1 MTLRP
6 RSQRKTKLMTDL
18 SRIISVDLDNSRVGI
33 GSTQPKTKLDVNGS
47 INSTEV
53 FTTNLTTNSAE
64 SATSFSGSPTFTGL
78 GIITATSF
86 SGFGTGIIG
95 VGFTSIAILYDKK
108 AKGSGGGTFSNGAYR
123 IRDLNTI
130 NYSGGFEDASTEKFV
145 TLDSYQT
152 NQFNLVPG
160 KYVIEFHAPALRV
173 NRHRAQLV
181 QLGIGATGV
190 GIVTY
195 VGVNAYSPD
204 DNWYWTT
211 VSSGYAVTSLTDTG
225 YFNLQHRCSTSRSG
239 EGFGNSLAVSSGID
253 DYDRV
258 HENYSMVTIYK
269 F

>member
-1 MTLRP
+1 MTLP
-6 RSQRKTKLMTDL
+6 RSKRKTRLMADL
-18 SRIISVDLDNSRVGI
+18 SRIITVDLDNSRVGI
-33 GSTQPKTKLDVNGS
+33 GSTQPKTKLDVGGS

-53 FTTNLTTNSAE
+53 FATNVIPNTANGAING
-64 SATSFSGSPTFTGL
+64 FSGTPSFTGL

-95 VGFTSIAILYDKK
+95 AGFTSVAVVYDKK
-108 AKGSGGGTFSNGAYR
+108 AKGTGGGTFTSGEFR

-145 TLDSYQT
+145 TLDAYQT

-173 NRHRAQLV
+173 NRHRAHLV
-181 QLGIGATGV
+181 QLGIGATNV

-195 VGVNAYSPD
+195 PGVNSYTGSG
-204 DNWYWTT
+204 NWYWTN

-225 YFNLQHRCSTSRSG
+225 YFNLQHRCTSTRSG
-239 EGFGNSLAVSSGID
+239 EGLGNALSISSLVD
-253 DYDRV
+253 DYNYI

>member
-1 MTLRP
+1 MTLP
-6 RSQRKTKLMTDL
+6 RSQRKTRQMADL

-33 GSTQPKTKLDVNGS
+33 GSTQPKTKLDIGGS

-53 FTTNLTTNSAE
+53 FTTNVIANSAN
-64 SATSFSGSPTFTGL
+64 SATNGFAGSPSFTGL

-95 VGFTSIAILYDKK
+95 AGFTSIATVYDKK
-108 AKGSGGGTFSNGAYR
+108 AQGTGGGTFTSGAFR

-145 TLDSYQT
+145 TLDAYQT

-160 KYVIEFHAPALRV
+160 KYVIEFNAPAIRV
-173 NRHRAQLV
+173 ARHRAQLV

-195 VGVNAYSPD
+195 VGLNAYTGSG
-204 DNWYWTT
+204 NWYFTN

-225 YFNLQHRCSTSRSG
+225 YFNLQHRCVTSRDG
-239 EGFGNSLAVSSGID
+239 EGFGNLLNVSPPSD
-253 DYDRV
+253 DDRT